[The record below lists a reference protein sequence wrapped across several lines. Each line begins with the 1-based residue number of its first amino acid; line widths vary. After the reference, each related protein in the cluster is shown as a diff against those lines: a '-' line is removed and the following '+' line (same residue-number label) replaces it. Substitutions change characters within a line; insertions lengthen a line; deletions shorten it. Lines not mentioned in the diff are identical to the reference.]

1 MLRLAD
7 NDAGLQAAAA
17 AIRDGGLAAYPT
29 DTLYGLGADAR
40 NPRAVAAILA
50 AKGRRAAMGMP
61 VLIADLGDL
70 ERVAADIPPEARLLA
85 ERFWPG
91 ALTLVL
97 KRAPGL
103 PDDLTGGPTV
113 AVRLPNHPAPR
124 ALARMAGCPITGT
137 SANRH
142 GGHPP
147 TTADDV
153 EQQLGDRLAVL
164 LDGGPAPAAAPSTI
178 LDLTR
183 VPAGLLRRG
192 AVSVEAL
199 RAVVEVADAVEA
211 GK

>member
-7 NDAGLQAAAA
+7 NEAGLQAAAA
-17 AIRDGGLAAYPT
+17 AIRDGGLVAYPT

-40 NPRAVAAILA
+40 NPRAVAAVLA
-50 AKGRRAAMGMP
+50 AKGRGPAMGMP
-61 VLIADLGDL
+61 VLIADLADL
-70 ERVAADIPPEARLLA
+70 GRVAADIPPEARLLA
-85 ERFWPG
+85 KRFWPG

-113 AVRLPNHPAPR
+113 AVRLPNHPTPR
-124 ALARMAGCPITGT
+124 SLARLAGCPITGT

-142 GGHPP
+142 GGQPP
-147 TTADDV
+147 VTADDV
-153 EQQLGDRLAVL
+153 ERQLGSELAVL

-183 VPAGLLRRG
+183 PPAGLLRRG

-199 RAVVEVADAVEA
+199 RAIVEVADAVET
-211 GK
+211 GR

>member
-7 NDAGLQAAAA
+7 NEAGLQAAAA
-17 AIRDGGLAAYPT
+17 AIRDGGLVAYPT

-40 NPRAVAAILA
+40 NPRAVAAALA
-50 AKGRRAAMGMP
+50 AKGRGAAMGMP
-61 VLIADLGDL
+61 VLIADLDDL
-70 ERVAADIPPEARLLA
+70 ERVAADIPPDARLLA

-113 AVRLPNHPAPR
+113 AVRLPNHPTPR
-124 ALARMAGCPITGT
+124 ALARLAGCPITGT

-142 GGHPP
+142 GGRPP
-147 TTADDV
+147 ADAD
-153 EQQLGDRLAVL
+153 EAERQLGTELVVL

-183 VPAGLLRRG
+183 APAGLLRRG

-199 RAVVEVADAVEA
+199 CAVVEVAHAVET
-211 GK
+211 GR